1 MEPMSLRDET
11 SILTELSHFG
21 ASQKEDSL
29 NSIESRKLTF
39 ITS

>member
-1 MEPMSLRDET
+1 MSLRDEINI
-11 SILTELSHFG
+11 SIELNLFG

-29 NSIESRKLTF
+29 NSTELRKPTF

>member
-1 MEPMSLRDET
+1 MGPMNLPDET
-11 SILTELSHFG
+11 NISMELSHSG

-29 NSIESRKLTF
+29 NSTELKKPTS